1 MKKKVLLM
9 TSLLVIT
16 CLAGCG
22 KQAKNDEMAVV
33 NQPATVTETTEVKEE
48 SQQDTEV
55 VVEETQI
62 KDVAYYKDLDL
73 KIPNSN
79 VSMDM
84 YSEDTH
90 LGKASIIQKADDKI
104 VMLMDIC
111 DETGASLMTMYMGDD
126 FVGLATNFEGED
138 IVCKTQS
145 TDDSSDMTDG
155 LMNMEYIDN
164 SKIEDILSVTNNDDS
179 TNTVVCLVRDVE
191 TNETSEY
198 TLVLDA
204 ETDKVISMHVIDDG
218 KPVDIFITEITE
230 TDLDFSKFDDAEIVS
245 EEEFAMMMLGAMFS
259 TMSSAME
266 TSAVD
271 ATYVAQAIE
280 FTGDN
285 DLYDS
290 ITDKL
295 EDVVVSSSCSDDLI
309 SLTCKFD
316 SEDEYKEIKSII
328 EDMGGTDVNLVESYT
343 LSYSCEAVDNSDDF
357 TMQVKDFANDLG
369 VTSVGSFVMG
379 STCQY
384 SFEIDDITLKD
395 DFDAFFEK
403 SGYLVK

>member
-22 KQAKNDEMAVV
+22 KQAKNDEMTVV

-90 LGKASIIQKADDKI
+90 LGKASIIQKADDNI

-138 IVCKTQS
+138 IVCKTQP

-155 LMNMEYIDN
+155 LMNMEYTDN

-191 TNETSEY
+191 KNETSEY
-198 TLVLDA
+198 ALVLDA
-204 ETDKVISMHVIDDG
+204 ETDKVISMHVIDEG

-245 EEEFAMMMLGAMFS
+245 EEEFAMMMLGAMSS

-343 LSYSCEAVDNSDDF
+343 LSYSCEDVDNPDDF
-357 TMQVKDFANDLG
+357 TMQVEDFANDLG